1 MPVVTDPLASLTT
14 WPVNFSLG
22 GRNYTIPGLPA
33 SVWLMVLLEEFGTF
47 EQVVELLPMQSKAQI
62 EQDIIDGAIDHQEK
76 EQTFRDA
83 VEVVAGR
90 PWWVVLNYLNLISSF
105 WSRFHGRILLS
116 GLDVEKVPL
125 GAYLDAAH
133 FAFIEGRD
141 EQNTQKIINFL
152 ETPPPGFDIELDE
165 QSEGDTFLAMMNQ
178 SR

>member
-1 MPVVTDPLASLTT
+1 MPVATDPLASLTS
-14 WPVNFSLG
+14 WPVDFALA
-22 GRNYTIPGLPA
+22 GRHYTIPGQSA
-33 SVWLMVLLEEFGTF
+33 AQWLMVLLEEFGSF
-47 EQVVELLPMQSKAQI
+47 EPVIELLPVEHKAQI

-76 EQTFRDA
+76 EQTFRDV

-133 FAFIEGRD
+133 FAFIENRD
-141 EQNTQKIINFL
+141 EQSIQKIINFL
-152 ETPPPGFDIELDE
+152 ETPPAGFDIELDE

-178 SR
+178 AR